1 MRRVLKGG
9 LLGALPGVLVVG
21 VFGTLYATGV
31 ITADQSQGGF
41 IGIPLLFF
49 GLLIG
54 LIAGASAA
62 ECTSSVLAWMG
73 IGFVAGVALSMALA
87 RVVVGSW
94 LLFVPLF
101 MLSGGVL
108 GAWRH
113 EHRAPPSS
121 IVPH

>member
-9 LLGALPGVLVVG
+9 LLGALPGVLIVG

-62 ECTSSVLAWMG
+62 ECTSSVLLWMG
-73 IGFVAGVALSMALA
+73 IGFVIGVASSVALG
-87 RVVVGSW
+87 RFLVVSW
-94 LLFVPLF
+94 LLLVPLF
-101 MLSGGVL
+101 MLGGGVL

-113 EHRAPPSS
+113 EHRASPSS
-121 IVPH
+121 IIPH